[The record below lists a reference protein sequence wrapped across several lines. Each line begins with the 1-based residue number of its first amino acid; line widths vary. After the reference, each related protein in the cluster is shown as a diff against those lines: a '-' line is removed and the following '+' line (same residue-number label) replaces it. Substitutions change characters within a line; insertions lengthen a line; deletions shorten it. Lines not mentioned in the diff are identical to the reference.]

1 MFFTHRYIS
10 ILESNFHGKCEHEET
25 TAQTALFFIFSIN
38 LLLRYFLNLTSLSWL
53 ALIINNFSLHTSL
66 KRFSQKFHLFLL
78 IALDVKYSRRWKV
91 KLLVACD
98 FPCCHVQNISSRREP
113 LFHLIIR
120 VCLKQSVRMVME
132 GGVAWK
138 CWMEKVCSCQLD
150 LEQSRIVTVA

>member
-1 MFFTHRYIS
+1 MCLIISISFQLFFTHRCLS
-10 ILESNFHGKCEHEET
+10 ILESNFHGKCEYEET

-38 LLLRYFLNLTSLSWL
+38 LLLSYLLNFTSLNLLG
-53 ALIINNFSLHTSL
+53 LIINHFSLYTSP

-132 GGVAWK
+132 GGVAW
-138 CWMEKVCSCQLD
+138 
-150 LEQSRIVTVA
+150 